1 MRNIKRIS
9 VLFVVLFSCFR
20 FSFDGLAFYDV
31 VVQNRIIDSFN
42 SFDDSDFIGYIEIPK
57 FRVRRLVKSGTSSD
71 VLDNLYVGLF
81 ELSNDINSSGLI
93 VLAGHNVSNVFS
105 CLHSISDGDFVY
117 IGYRGGVR
125 RFIVYDRKVVS
136 EFDFSYFSNREN
148 ELLLITCDKKGYRL
162 LVFLR
167 EDL

>member
-1 MRNIKRIS
+1 MKSIKRIS
-9 VLFVVLFSCFR
+9 VLIIILFSCFR

-42 SFDDSDFIGYIEIPK
+42 SFDDSDFIGYVEIPK

-105 CLHSISDGDFVY
+105 CLHSISVDDFVY

-125 RFIVYDRKVVS
+125 RFIVYDKKVIS
-136 EFDFSYFSNREN
+136 EYDFSYFSNRKN
-148 ELLLITCDKKGYRL
+148 ELMLITCDKKGYRL